1 MLHTGTYPLHIGT
14 IARPTPEERSR
25 EAERWVSLRT
35 LSRASVPAGTMPAP
49 CSSAQP
55 PAPSD
60 HALLRAVDRR
70 HAEARRKLGL

>member
-1 MLHTGTYPLHIGT
+1 MLHTGTYPLHIGS

-35 LSRASVPAGTMPAP
+35 LPRTSVPTSALPAS
-49 CSSAQP
+49 CSPAQIP
-55 PAPSD
+55 VPSD

-70 HAEARRKLGL
+70 HAEARRKIGL